1 MVASTIKKPALV
13 IFVFC
18 LSLYL
23 TAATALYAQGSDSKT
38 DAGYIDLLG
47 KNAQGKYNKHG
58 WNHYGPGY
66 FTLDPDTGVLS
77 SRGGMGV
84 FWYSARQFK
93 DFVLELDFMCDKDN
107 TNSGIFVRM
116 PNMPASNDYIF
127 ECFEIQI
134 YDAALSQKK
143 HVMHTTDVK
152 ATDDSPLL
160 HTTGAVYDAEPP
172 TKMAS
177 LGSGEWNHYKITLQG
192 LKYTIEL
199 NGQVVNEWMAEPR
212 GKVATHWPKG
222 YIGLQNHD
230 DTSSVHFRNIRVKEL

>member
-1 MVASTIKKPALV
+1 MLTSTTRKLALLF
-13 IFVFC
+13 FVFC
-18 LSLYL
+18 LSLFFS
-23 TAATALYAQGSDSKT
+23 TATAIYAQDSGSKGA
-38 DAGYIDLLG
+38 AGYTDLLG
-47 KNAQGKYNKHG
+47 KNDAGKYNKHG
-58 WNHYGPGY
+58 WNHYGPGC
-66 FTLDPDTGVLS
+66 FSLDVNTGVLS
-77 SRGGMGV
+77 SHGGMGV
-84 FWYSARQFK
+84 FWYSAKQFK
-93 DFVLELDFMCDKDN
+93 DFVLELDFMCDKDD

-134 YDAALSQKK
+134 YDAALSKK
-143 HVMHTTDVK
+143 DPVMHEGAAKMDPTM
-152 ATDDSPLL
+152 L

-172 TKMAS
+172 KKKAS
-177 LGSGEWNHYKITLQG
+177 LGPGKWSHYKITLQG

-230 DTSSVHFRNIRVKEL
+230 GTSSVHFRNIRIKEL

>member
-1 MVASTIKKPALV
+1 MLRRTLKKLGFGILV
-13 IFVFC
+13 LC
-18 LSLYL
+18 LNL
-23 TAATALYAQGSDSKT
+23 TFSAATSLYAQDTGSKGE
-38 DAGYIDLLG
+38 AGYVDLLA
-47 KNAQGKYNKHG
+47 KNSAGKYNKHG

-66 FTLDPDTGVLS
+66 FDLNPDTGVLTS
-77 SRGGMGV
+77 HGGMGV

-93 DFVLELDFMCDKDN
+93 DFVLELDFMCDKDD

-116 PNMPASNDYIF
+116 PNMPANNDYIF

-134 YDAALSQKK
+134 YDAALAQKE
-143 HVMHTTDVK
+143 HVMHEGAAKMDPTM
-152 ATDDSPLL
+152 L

-172 TKMAS
+172 KKMAS
-177 LGSGEWNHYKITLQG
+177 LGPGKWNHYKITLQG
-192 LKYTIEL
+192 LKYTVEL

-230 DTSSVHFRNIRVKEL
+230 DTSSVHFRNISVKEL